1 MNIVLFKKAL
11 IKTRSPYKVRRA
23 LLITK
28 EYWATSFLLSLPFGY
43 SVLTTSAVSSHDA
56 PYTDSR
62 MFIILTT

>member
-1 MNIVLFKKAL
+1 M
-11 IKTRSPYKVRRA
+11 
-23 LLITK
+23 ITK
-28 EYWATSFLLSLPFGY
+28 EYWTTSFLLSLPFGY